1 MLTRSR
7 THPDEEHPPRTRV
20 RLPPRG
26 QLEIAAAMFRAI
38 GDAQR
43 LRLLVRLAGGEACV
57 SDLAEEEG
65 EKITTVSAR
74 LKALHAARLVKRRR
88 EAKHVFYTL
97 ADQHVLPLVHNA
109 IDHAAEGRTAVST
122 DSEDI
127 KDDNR

>member
-1 MLTRSR
+1 
-7 THPDEEHPPRTRV
+7 
-20 RLPPRG
+20 
-26 QLEIAAAMFRAI
+26 MFRAI
-38 GDAQR
+38 GDAKR

-109 IDHAAEGRTAVST
+109 IDHAAEGRTAVSP
-122 DSEDI
+122 DSGDI
-127 KDDNR
+127 NDDNR